1 MRCLAVPFW
10 ECGITDWSLIVK
22 LLDEIIDSVT
32 AQQEPISQTLRRT
45 LVLAYRLKNDGLKS
59 WIESE
64 LNGYADRDTL
74 PDYRKGTG
82 TAKGLF
88 LGPLGAALQN
98 QPIPSAILEQQH
110 RFWATDITLTQPI
123 ASYDNREDDKT
134 AIIQW
139 PQDLV
144 VYYQSKFYRGYALNR
159 AWMEIPGSMIAGLV
173 DTVRTRLLTFALE
186 IQSELPDDTEKA
198 VEQIEAATVDR
209 LVAVHIYGGNVQFGD
224 GGVINAHAIIA
235 GDMESLQKALNAIG
249 VDDDEF
255 KELKTCI
262 ELDAGDVP
270 EGDRPK
276 NLGVRTLRWIAN
288 TSVKAAKGGLKIG
301 ADVATTVLTEWI
313 KKQVGI
319 G

>member
-1 MRCLAVPFW
+1 MRYPAVAYW
-10 ECGITDWSLIVK
+10 ECGAYDWSYIVK
-22 LLDEIIDSVT
+22 LLDEIIESVT

-45 LVLAYRLKNDGLKS
+45 LVLAYRLQNDGLKS

-64 LNGYADRDTL
+64 LNGYANREAL

-98 QPIPSAILEQQH
+98 QPIPSGILEQQH
-110 RFWATDITLTQPI
+110 RFWATDIALTQPI
-123 ASYDNREDDKT
+123 ASYDNRDDDRT

-186 IQSELPDDTEKA
+186 IQSQLPDDTEKA
-198 VEQIEAATVDR
+198 VEQIEPATVDK
-209 LVAVHIYGGNVQFGD
+209 LVAIHIYGGNVQFGD
-224 GGVINAHAIIA
+224 GGVINAHTIIT
-235 GDMESLQKALNAIG
+235 GNMESLEKALKAIG
-249 VDDDEF
+249 VDNDEF
-255 KELKTCI
+255 NELQKSI
-262 ELDAGDVP
+262 ELDAAEAS
-270 EGDRPK
+270 EGGRPK
-276 NLGVRTLRWIAN
+276 SLGARTLAWIGK
-288 TSVKAAKGGLKIG
+288 TSVKVAKSGLKIG
-301 ADVATTVLTEWI
+301 ADAATTVLTEWI
-313 KKQVGI
+313 KKQAGI